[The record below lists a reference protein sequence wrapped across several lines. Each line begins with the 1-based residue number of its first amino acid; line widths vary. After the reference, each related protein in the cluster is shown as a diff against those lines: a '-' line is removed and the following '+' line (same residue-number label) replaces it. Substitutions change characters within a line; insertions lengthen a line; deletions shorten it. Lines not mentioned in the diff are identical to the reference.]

1 MLIVKGMR
9 YGFTGPAEG
18 IRMILGGEIAEVHVV
33 DENGNDH
40 YAYYGCDRNLTFAG
54 VGDSSKF
61 QKIIDFFFSTL
72 DGLSTTQEKEMYDL
86 LDFTRDEFGGVS
98 FYKYMK
104 ESDCPNALKLANI
117 VYSGSDNTLEWNSDE
132 GNCAPF
138 AQKYLGQNIDDSDF
152 EEFADELF
160 DDDYEEDDDEYD
172 EEDEEE

>member
-33 DENGNDH
+33 DENGKDH

-54 VGDSSKF
+54 VGESSKF

-72 DGLSTTQEKEMYDL
+72 DGFSTSQEDEMYNL

-104 ESDCPNALKLANI
+104 ESAYPNALKLAQI
-117 VYSGSDNTLEWNSDE
+117 VCYGSDNTIEWDSDE

-138 AQKYLGQNIDDSDF
+138 AQKYLEQNIDDS
-152 EEFADELF
+152 EFSELADELF
-160 DDDYEEDDDEYD
+160 DDDDEDFDEEEDDDE
-172 EEDEEE
+172 E

>member
-33 DENGNDH
+33 DEDGKDH

-72 DGLSTTQEKEMYDL
+72 DGFSTIQEKEMYDL
-86 LDFTRDEFGGVS
+86 LDFTRDEFGEDS

-117 VYSGSDNTLEWNSDE
+117 ICYRSDNTREWNTNE
-132 GNCAPF
+132 GSCDPSAE
-138 AQKYLGQNIDDSDF
+138 KYFGADIDDPKF
-152 EEFADELF
+152 AEFADELF
-160 DDDYEEDDDEYD
+160 DDEFEDGD

>member
-61 QKIIDFFFSTL
+61 QQIINFFFSTL
-72 DGLSTTQEKEMYDL
+72 DGFSTSQENEMYNL

-98 FYKYMK
+98 LYKYIK

-117 VYSGSDNTLEWNSDE
+117 LYYCSDNTVEWNTDE
-132 GNCAPF
+132 GSCAPC
-138 AQKYLGQNIDDSDF
+138 AKKYLGADIDNTDF
-152 EEFADELF
+152 DEFADELF
-160 DDDYEEDDDEYD
+160 EDDYD
-172 EEDEEE
+172 EDEE